1 MNLQTMK
8 VSMPS
13 YMAEEFEQMEKI
25 TGPKTKKM
33 RRYSL
38 LSLFMLPMA
47 VFNIVS
53 LVFFSETMPVVP
65 VLLFSAAGA
74 VALALQKEVKV
85 LLKEVQELMVTY
97 MKERMDKAAE
107 MNPIRLNR
115 FKTELEENP
124 NQSVKVFAE
133 FLEAERKW
141 GEE

>member
-1 MNLQTMK
+1 
-8 VSMPS
+8 
-13 YMAEEFEQMEKI
+13 
-25 TGPKTKKM
+25 
-33 RRYSL
+33 
-38 LSLFMLPMA
+38 
-47 VFNIVS
+47 
-53 LVFFSETMPVVP
+53 MPVVP